1 LGQAEAFV
9 QEIRLR
15 QWQREALEIFD
26 ARVRDEGGGSAPS
39 PGKAAEVDAHHDF
52 LAVATPGA
60 GKTTFALAAIRKA
73 MVERR
78 VRRVFI
84 VVPTQHL
91 KSQWAEAAERFDI
104 HLDPEWSA
112 GDGAPPS
119 DVHGI
124 VTTYQQVASN
134 PGAIRR
140 LARGAFAVLDEIHHA
155 ADARSWGDGVRHA
168 FDPAW
173 MRLGM
178 SGTPF
183 RSDQSAIPFVR
194 YHDDEAVPDYEYGY
208 GKALID
214 ETVVRPVYFPRINGR
229 MEWTAPT
236 GGTYEASF
244 EDPLSRTLSSQR
256 LRTALD
262 LEGMWL
268 PAVLAK
274 AHRQLEHLRQKD
286 PRAAGIV
293 IAMDQDHARGIARIL
308 RDRMGVRATV
318 ATSDDAGASKK
329 IGEFTRGNSAWIV
342 AVRMVSE
349 GVDIPR
355 LRVGVYA
362 TNTVTDLFFRQAVGR
377 LVRVSRPGLRQV
389 AYMFIPDDA
398 RLRLLSAGIAEQR
411 RHSLRKPEPDGDAP
425 FQAGDGE
432 GLVDPLAREAREG
445 EEQLSLFSAISA
457 IPLDEHGRPLQPSP
471 ILEDEVLDG
480 IADGDDEGGEEV
492 PDFYEDELS
501 GAGGRPRLELT
512 APEPMFAAPMPAPV
526 AEEGETTTRSSRSR
540 RIELRELNS
549 ARVRR
554 LVHRTRMAHADVN
567 AELNRLVGIRRVTDA
582 TVVKLQ
588 ERLEAADRWLEKVT
602 RL

>member
-1 LGQAEAFV
+1 MQD
-9 QEIRLR
+9 IRLR
-15 QWQREALEIFD
+15 QWQREALDILD
-26 ARVRDEGGGSAPS
+26 ARLRSAAAASGPAAS
-39 PGKAAEVDAHHDF
+39 PVPDAHHNF

-60 GKTTFALAAIRKA
+60 GKTTFALAAMRKA
-73 MVERR
+73 LIARQ
-78 VRRVFI
+78 VRRVFV

-91 KSQWAEAAERFDI
+91 KTQWAEAAERLDI

-124 VTTYQQVASN
+124 ATTYQQVASN

-140 LARGAFAVLDEIHHA
+140 LARGAFVVLDEIHHA

-168 FDPAW
+168 FDPSW
-173 MRLGM
+173 LRLCM

-194 YHDDEAVPDYEYGY
+194 YHDEEAVPDYEYGY
-208 GKALID
+208 GEALVD

-236 GGTYEASF
+236 GGVYEASF
-244 EDPLSRTLSSQR
+244 EDALSRTLASQR
-256 LRTALD
+256 LRTAFD

-274 AHRQLEHLRQKD
+274 AHRQLEHLRQRD

-308 RDRMGVRATV
+308 RDRLGVKATV
-318 ATSDDAGASKK
+318 ATSDDAGASRK
-329 IGEFTRGNSAWIV
+329 IGEFTRGSSPWIV

-398 RLRLLSAGIAEQR
+398 RLRMLAAGIAEQR
-411 RHSLRKPEPDGDAP
+411 RHSLRKPEPEGDAP
-425 FQAGDGE
+425 AQADNA
-432 GLVDPLAREAREG
+432 LVDPLAREAREG

-457 IPLDEHGRPLQPSP
+457 IPLDEHGRPLQSSP
-471 ILEDEVLDG
+471 IPEEEALDL
-480 IADGDDEGGEEV
+480 ATDVVDDDGEEV
-492 PDFYEDELS
+492 PDFFEEEMPT
-501 GAGGRPRLELT
+501 AARPRFELKAVEPEFVEPT
-512 APEPMFAAPMPAPV
+512 PAPEPG
-526 AEEGETTTRSSRSR
+526 EGETATTSSRSR
-540 RIELRELNS
+540 RIELREENS

-554 LVHRTRMAHADVN
+554 LVHRTRMAHADIN

-582 TVVKLQ
+582 TVAKLQ